1 MVYTIIEIAKA
12 AGQLQVPA
20 DPIKVI
26 VATDAAPLWKNSATK
41 PDVFVDVWGGPEAA
55 GNPALWG
62 TWWAMDGPD
71 DIAFLQAMYYC
82 GRLNEEIKGLEGVTH
97 VVGGLQR
104 TMVVCPTADGKGM
117 QVINPGRGGKQVLG
131 VPA

>member
-1 MVYTIIEIAKA
+1 MVYTSIEIAKA

-26 VATDAAPLWKNSATK
+26 VATDEAPLSKSSATRAYA
-41 PDVFVDVWGGPEAA
+41 FVDVLGGPEAA

-62 TWWAMDGPD
+62 TWWAIDGPD
-71 DIAFLQAMYYC
+71 AIAYLQGMDYC
-82 GRLNEEIKGLEGVTH
+82 GRLNEEIQGLEGVTH

-117 QVINPGRGGKQVLG
+117 
-131 VPA
+131 